1 MLYMLQ
7 QSLRTTSSTARPGM
21 LQAEI
26 VENLIHGR
34 VPFDTQSVTNLFE
47 GVICIDAITP
57 YAWICQ
63 ANIRVPTDQ

>member
-34 VPFDTQSVTNLFE
+34 VPFDTQSGNEFIRR
-47 GVICIDAITP
+47 GYMYRRHNSICLDLP
-57 YAWICQ
+57 GKYPSP
-63 ANIRVPTDQ
+63 N